1 MSTISGVFPNAIT
14 PTFAPSADPANQ
26 LRLRREN
33 DAAVFAPVD
42 EAAAT
47 AGSRAALISQ
57 PGRLESEQALA
68 SAAALASGSKTNG
81 SVEAQPSL
89 SREAVDAV
97 SVDNR
102 DKAAHQEERTK
113 EASHQAEHDRIKLE
127 GEVDL
132 VRELASLDRE
142 VRAHEQAHKSVGG
155 QHTGAMAFTFEFG
168 PDGKRYAVAGEV
180 PINVGRVMGDPEAT
194 LQKAEQVHRAALA
207 PAEPSIQDRRV
218 AVIASQMVHD
228 AQVEIRQV
236 DREQSIKAAEE
247 RGEQAELNRED
258 VAITE
263 ANSAA
268 VNDDVL
274 RTSTDTERLPLDVFT
289 DISQAGKQMVQTAA
303 YMTQQQQAV
312 GFNLDTT
319 V

>member
-1 MSTISGVFPNAIT
+1 MSTLSGVFPNAIT
-14 PTFAPSADPANQ
+14 PTVAPSADPANQ

-33 DAAVFAPVD
+33 EAAVFAPVD

-47 AGSRAALISQ
+47 TGSRAALISQ

-68 SAAALASGSKTNG
+68 SASALASGTRANG
-81 SVEAQPSL
+81 SVETQASPA
-89 SREAVDAV
+89 RANVEAV

-102 DKAAHQEERTK
+102 DKAARQEERTQA
-113 EASHQAEHDRIKLE
+113 ASHQAEQDRIKLE

-142 VRAHEQAHKSVGG
+142 VRAHELAHKSVGG
-155 QHTGAMAFTFEFG
+155 QHTGAMTFTFEFG

-218 AVIASQMVHD
+218 AVLASQMVLD
-228 AQVEIRQV
+228 AQVDIRQAER
-236 DREQSIKAAEE
+236 DQSIKAEQE
-247 RGEQAELNRED
+247 RGEQAELNGED
-258 VAITE
+258 VAKTE
-263 ANSAA
+263 ANSAE
-268 VNDDVL
+268 VDDGVV
-274 RTSTDTERLPLDVFT
+274 RTSTDNAQQPLDVFNE
-289 DISQAGKQMVQTAA
+289 ISQASKQMAQSLA
-303 YMTQQQQAV
+303 YMAQQKQAV